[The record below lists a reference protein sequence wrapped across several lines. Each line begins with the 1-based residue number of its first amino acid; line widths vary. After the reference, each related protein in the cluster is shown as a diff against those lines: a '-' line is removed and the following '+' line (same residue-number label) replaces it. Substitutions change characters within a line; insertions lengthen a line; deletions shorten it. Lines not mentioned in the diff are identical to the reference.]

1 MRIGRMLGGFLQAM
15 AEAKLA
21 RAIDT
26 DGALLMQA
34 RLRAES
40 TDRQATMAAEE
51 RTLKLAA

>member
-1 MRIGRMLGGFLQAM
+1 MRLTGTLGAFFQQV

-26 DGALLMQA
+26 DDALLMRA
-34 RLRAES
+34 RVRAKAQ
-40 TDRQATMAAEE
+40 DRQTTTTAEE